1 MNLKEHALAGKI
13 MLAPLNGTA
22 IQISKI
28 PEGMTP
34 HYSGA
39 VLILA
44 GDQTEGDKN
53 LNIKSE
59 FGVSVVGDAAVVSQT
74 VWHDIKK

>member
-1 MNLKEHALAGKI
+1 
-13 MLAPLNGTA
+13 
-22 IQISKI
+22 
-28 PEGMTP
+28 MTP